1 MEISRILSPQS
12 QEKPKASTVTIKE
25 SPEQEKRRVER
36 KAEKEKRKENAKSKT
51 PYLPLPT
58 SFSNI
63 PSRACTD
70 PSSYDREEATATGK
84 EAYPLV

>member
-12 QEKPKASTVTIKE
+12 NDKPKASTVTIKE
-25 SPEQEKRRVER
+25 DPEKEKRIAER
-36 KAEKEKRKENAKSKT
+36 QAEKEKRRENAKSKD
-51 PYLPLPT
+51 PYVSPPI

-63 PSRACTD
+63 SFRACAD
-70 PSSYDREEATATGK
+70 PSSYDREEATATAK